1 MTAKTSNASSFIRYA
16 QCWEDADILLK
27 ALDVGVDDVCLSI
40 ASAGDNTLS
49 LLSQTPAQV
58 VAVDVNPAQIAC
70 LALRVAAYTRLSH
83 DELLQLVGSSESTDR
98 EALYRRCR
106 SALSTET
113 RNFWDSNLALIRGGI
128 GNAGRFE
135 QYFAIFR
142 NKVLPWVHNKRRV
155 ERLLVGGTQSDR
167 RYFYR
172 HVWNNWRWRLLF
184 RIFCSRLVMGK
195 LGRDPEYFCYAQ
207 GSVTQHILTRLD
219 HAVTELDP
227 SKNPYLHWIL
237 RGHHTT
243 VLPHALRPENF
254 VAIRDNL
261 HRLQWHCM
269 SVDEFLTAHPQLRF
283 NCFNLSDIFEYMSR
297 DDFHK
302 LLQRLVNS
310 SHRGARFAY
319 WNMMAERGR
328 PAEMAHI
335 LTPQS
340 ELAARLHYQDKAFFY
355 SRFVV
360 ETVTQHA
367 DLRSSNPC

>member
-1 MTAKTSNASSFIRYA
+1 MSRLVILNQAEELADLPDSEVECLGYETFQRAAVQCHLALTNKQDRLVARCSLWRARNAQDEVTTDGLIGHYA
-16 QCWEDADILLK
+16 AVDAD
-27 ALDVGVDDVCLSI
+27 AGV
-40 ASAGDNTLS
+40 
-49 LLSQTPAQV
+49 
-58 VAVDVNPAQIAC
+58 
-70 LALRVAAYTRLSH
+70 
-83 DELLQLVGSSESTDR
+83 ELLHHAVRQHEQKECDRVIGPMDGSTWHRYRLVTDR
-98 EALYRRCR
+98 GTEPTFFLEPDNPSDWPMHFTNAGFSPVSSYL
-106 SALSTET
+106 SALNPDIS
-113 RNFWDSNLALIRGGI
+113 
-128 GNAGRFE
+128 
-135 QYFAIFR
+135 
-142 NKVLPWVHNKRRV
+142 RV
-155 ERLLVGGTQSDR
+155 DPRLLAGGTQSDR
-167 RYFYR
+167 HYFYH

-207 GSVTQHILTRLD
+207 GSVAQHILTRLD

-297 DDFHK
+297 DNFHK
-302 LLQRLVNS
+302 LLKKLLNS

-335 LTPQS
+335 LAPQS
-340 ELAARLHYQDKAFFY
+340 ELAASLHYQDKAFFY

-367 DLRSSNPC
+367 NF